1 MDVTPEQKEHGV
13 SSLNRMVELLG
24 FTVEINELEDSQGIT
39 LSLKTDEPGRLIGR
53 KGHYLQSMELL
64 LNRMMRK
71 KYGKFPWIA
80 LDVDGYQRKAPA
92 RRRGGAPVDSERLE
106 QMANDAAKEVE
117 RWGQEKST
125 APLNARDRR
134 VVHVTLRDYDG
145 IVTESGPEEG
155 EGLKRVIVRPADTSA
170 DE

>member
-1 MDVTPEQKEHGV
+1 MTP
-13 SSLNRMVELLG
+13 
-24 FTVEINELEDSQGIT
+24 
-39 LSLKTDEPGRLIGR
+39 
-53 KGHYLQSMELL
+53 
-64 LNRMMRK
+64 
-71 KYGKFPWIA
+71 
-80 LDVDGYQRKAPA
+80 
-92 RRRGGAPVDSERLE
+92 
-106 QMANDAAKEVE
+106 KEVE